1 MLTDAMPESRMSRV
15 RISGA
20 GCYNE
25 DLLEATIATKAN
37 NSTRSAGQQEDVFNA
52 SGEMQTEMMIAMNPT
67 LTAEGHAIVPRPK
80 I

>member
-37 NSTRSAGQQEDVFNA
+37 NSTRSTGQQEDVFNA
-52 SGEMQTEMMIAMNPT
+52 SGEMLAMNPT